1 MAPFS
6 KHLASSSSDCGSNSE
21 KQFLTVISETNP
33 GGLHENQN
41 FIFRRTRPQRVR
53 LFAFTK
59 YNAKPEPRAAGFD
72 EPGLGQLRSHRRL
85 WAEGWGRAGDC
96 APRAGERRV
105 RD

>member
-21 KQFLTVISETNP
+21 KQFLTVISENNP

-41 FIFRRTRPQRVR
+41 FIFRRTRAQRVR

-59 YNAKPEPRAAGFD
+59 YNAKPEPRAPGFD

-85 WAEGWGRAGDC
+85 WIEGRRCVADRAGRA
-96 APRAGERRV
+96 RE
-105 RD
+105 